1 MACAR
6 MLEMHTFLSHGSML
20 PSIDDMMLEL
30 ALGRKLA
37 SFTCFQSTMPTVYD
51 RVHAS
56 QPYIYS

>member
-6 MLEMHTFLSHGSML
+6 MLEMHYFLQHGSMM
-20 PSIDDMMLEL
+20 PSIDGMMLGL

-37 SFTCFQSTMPTVYD
+37 SFTCFQSTMSTVYD

-56 QPYIYS
+56 QPYIFS